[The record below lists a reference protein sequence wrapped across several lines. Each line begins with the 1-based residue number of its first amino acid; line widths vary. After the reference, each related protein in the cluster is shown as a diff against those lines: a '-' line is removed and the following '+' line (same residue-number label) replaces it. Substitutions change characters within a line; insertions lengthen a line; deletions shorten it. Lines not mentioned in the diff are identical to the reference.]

1 MRRLFVICALATL
14 ATSCASI
21 DTATGV
27 RQVAK
32 DIDVA
37 RAEGVDAG
45 SKYEFEVARLYLDYA
60 LQLQGRGEY
69 EMAKGYVA
77 KAQQALVQA
86 REQLKNNLKWQ
97 KVVEDKKAQAS
108 QPEGGVQP

>member
-1 MRRLFVICALATL
+1 MRRLIVICALATL

-32 DIDVA
+32 DIDAA
-37 RAEGVDAG
+37 RAERLDAG
-45 SKYEFEVARLYLDYA
+45 SKYEFEAALLYLEYA
-60 LQLQGRGEY
+60 IQLQGRGEY

-77 KAQQALVQA
+77 KAQQALVQG
-86 REQLKNNLKWQ
+86 REQLEINLKWQ
-97 KVVEDKKAQAS
+97 RVVEDKKAQAS